1 MEIEVEMISFVQ
13 RRRQEQDAQG
23 KKKIKLQNFP
33 EKIHFG
39 FLIKC
44 CVQGK
49 HKNLLPDSIKHAT
62 SRISAAPHMN
72 SKHE

>member
-1 MEIEVEMISFVQ
+1 MHKE
-13 RRRQEQDAQG
+13 
-23 KKKIKLQNFP
+23 KKIKLQNFP

-49 HKNLLPDSIKHAT
+49 HKNLLPNSIKHAT

>member
-1 MEIEVEMISFVQ
+1 MEIEVAIISFVQ

-23 KKKIKLQNFP
+23 KKKLQNFP
-33 EKIHFG
+33 DKIHFG

-49 HKNLLPDSIKHAT
+49 HKNLLPNSIKHAT